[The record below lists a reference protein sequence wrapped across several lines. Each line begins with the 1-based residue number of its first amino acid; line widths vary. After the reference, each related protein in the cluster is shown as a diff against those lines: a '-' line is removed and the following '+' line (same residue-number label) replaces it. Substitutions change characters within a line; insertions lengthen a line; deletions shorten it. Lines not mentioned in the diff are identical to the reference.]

1 MNETATNQ
9 DQDSASKF
17 EAGKTHAKQAAEEL
31 RAAAEEKATQLR
43 AAAETKA
50 AELRATAG
58 TKVQE
63 YRVKAEETYEQA
75 RTQAHSLQEEGEAYV
90 RENPLRGVLAALGV
104 GFVLG
109 LMFRR

>member
-1 MNETATNQ
+1 MNETDLNQ
-9 DQDSASKF
+9 ESASKF

-31 RAAAEEKATQLR
+31 RAAAEA
-43 AAAETKA
+43 KA

-63 YRVKAEETYEQA
+63 YRSKAEEGFEQA
-75 RTQAHSLQEEGEAYV
+75 RTRAHSLREEGEAYV
-90 RENPLRGVLAALGV
+90 RENPLQGVLTALGV

-109 LMFRR
+109 LLFRR